1 MQSNFYGNPYGN
13 NFYPNYQ
20 NQYQQARPNIIF
32 SFVNGIDDA
41 KAYILQPNQTAY
53 LKDNNSTFLYEKR
66 DRQIAN
72 YNHNPD
78 QSDKGNGLAG
88 GPGGDQK

>member
-53 LKDNNSTFLYEKR
+53 LKDNNSTFYMKKEQTNKEDILLKHM
-66 DRQIAN
+66 IWLN
-72 YNHNPD
+72 
-78 QSDKGNGLAG
+78 
-88 GPGGDQK
+88 